1 MSVCFSYQFIMGDGF
16 LTVFKIYHAF
26 NDCSL
31 FSGKWGAVVP
41 DEGVTS
47 ALYYCK
53 IFAVYFPVFSHG
65 RKDASADKVFGD
77 HSESGGIAV
86 KTVAT
91 AKDKRFV
98 LLLVVPCKCMAREL

>member
-1 MSVCFSYQFIMGDGF
+1 MIVPSFR
-16 LTVFKIYHAF
+16 A
-26 NDCSL
+26 
-31 FSGKWGAVVP
+31 SGAQIVP
-41 DEGVTS
+41 DEGVTRP
-47 ALYYCK
+47 CK
-53 IFAVYFPVFSHG
+53 IFAVYFSVFSHG

-98 LLLVVPCKCMAREL
+98 LLLVVPCKCIGKGIIIIVH